1 METGTPLVVPYEREE
16 PSAAFAHPLDRGLV
30 LGRGDT
36 SLDEAVD
43 IDVDRHLE
51 TSVEKGRDIPTR
63 RSNDLLV
70 GVEEDVEV
78 LRLSWPL
85 TVPDRSTGGVAC
97 FQIGRAHV

>member
-1 METGTPLVVPYEREE
+1 METSTPLVGPNVRED
-16 PSAAFAHPLDRGLV
+16 PLASFAHPLDRGVV

-63 RSNDLLV
+63 RSNDLLD

-78 LRLSWPL
+78 LRLSWPI
-85 TVPDRSTGGVAC
+85 TDPDSSTGRVAC
-97 FQIGRAHV
+97 SDRKSVV